1 MKAFVY
7 RVLALAALIALTSGL
22 RFLPQSGAAMVFPIK
37 AHPAIE
43 QRVLDPH
50 DVLGG

>member
-50 DVLGG
+50 VVLEG